1 MASDACFNACCCS
14 SLASKHS
21 TLRPPPAACCH
32 EFAAAT
38 ASSLVPAPNTQFTNH
53 ESLPPCAQMFSRFRH
68 VYPHYCKTNSA
79 DEIRAREYYNLAGS
93 NRVCL
98 DYIGHGLFSYS
109 QQQGNHH
116 LTEDIASTSACPPP
130 AAAAGGGGGQF
141 FDILYKPVS
150 LNSQLLYG
158 GTESGLEASIRK
170 RIIKYMNISEDDY
183 SVVFTANQSSAF
195 RLLADAYPFQATNT
209 LLTVYDYQNEAVE
222 AMVES
227 SRARGARV
235 LSAEFSWPNLKV
247 NSRKLRK
254 MVVSKGTGSSS
265 KRKRGLFV
273 FPLQSRVTGT
283 RYSYQWMNLAHD
295 NGWHVLLDA
304 SALGA
309 KDMETLG
316 LSLFQPHFLICSF
329 FKVFGENPSGF
340 CCLFVKK
347 SSIPELE
354 KSPTSIGIISLVP
367 ASPDNK
373 ESSSSSSSSSPVS
386 VQENSRFLGTKE
398 EEEEEEKKQ
407 LSLWEFLKLEKVIES
422 RRLKNAMAA
431 GAEEITECRGLDHAD
446 KLGLVL
452 ISNRAR
458 YLVNWLVNA
467 LLSLRH
473 PRSENGGVSLVQIYG
488 PKVRFDR
495 GPAIAF
501 NVFDWKGQK
510 VPPALAQK
518 LADRQNI
525 SVSCAFLNHIGFSD
539 MYDEDK
545 RKAVEIILVGDNKKR
560 GTSSSGISV
569 ITVSLGLLTNFE
581 DMYRLWSFV
590 SRFLDADFVEKERW
604 RYMALNQTTLEL

>member
-1 MASDACFNACCCS
+1 MASDACFNACYCCS
-14 SLASKHS
+14 RNPSKQHS
-21 TLRPPPAACCH
+21 TPHRPAVACCH

-38 ASSLVPAPNTQFTNH
+38 ASSLVPANTQFTNH
-53 ESLPPCAQMFSRFRH
+53 ESLPPCHEMFSRFRH
-68 VYPHYCKTNSA
+68 AYPHYYKTNLA
-79 DEIRAREYYNLAGS
+79 DEIRSREYYNLVGS

-130 AAAAGGGGGQF
+130 SAAAGGGGLF

-158 GTESGLEASIRK
+158 GTESRLEACIRK
-170 RIIKYMNISEDDY
+170 RIIKYMNLSEDDY

-195 RLLADAYPFQATNT
+195 RLLADAYPFQATNS

-222 AMVES
+222 AMAES
-227 SRARGARV
+227 SKARGARV
-235 LSAEFSWPNLKV
+235 LSAEFSWPNLRV

-254 MVVSKGTGSSS
+254 MVVSKGT
-265 KRKRGLFV
+265 RKRGLFV
-273 FPLQSRVTGT
+273 FPLQSRVSGT

-340 CCLFVKK
+340 CVLFVKK
-347 SSIPELE
+347 SIIPELE
-354 KSPTSIGIISLVP
+354 KSPTSIGIVSLVP
-367 ASPDNK
+367 PSPDK
-373 ESSSSSSSSSPVS
+373 ESDPAETSSSSSSSSP
-386 VQENSRFLGTKE
+386 ENSKFLGTKQSG
-398 EEEEEEKKQ
+398 EEEEEKKQ
-407 LSLWEFLKLEKVIES
+407 LSLWEFLKLEKVLES
-422 RRLKNAMAA
+422 RRLKNANLSS
-431 GAEEITECRGLDHAD
+431 EEIITECRGLDHAD
-446 KLGLVL
+446 KLGLVV

-458 YLVNWLVNA
+458 YLVNWLINA

-488 PKVRFDR
+488 TKVRFDR

-510 VPPALAQK
+510 IPPALAQK
-518 LADRQNI
+518 LADRHNI
-525 SVSCAFLNHIGFSD
+525 SVSCAFLNHIGFSEL
-539 MYDEDK
+539 YDEEK
-545 RKAVEIILVGDNKKR
+545 RKAAEIILVGDNKR
-560 GTSSSGISV
+560 GTSSSCSSGISV